1 MFWKIFFRGAM
12 KGKIKLSLIDDYIRL
27 YLAKKKLKNNNSFFQ
42 FYNELENLCN
52 VYENLF
58 FKIGLMDFSFLKLKK
73 DLNETEVDYLNF
85 NFEKIKQETE
95 EINKNLFIKL
105 KKLKFNEA
113 EMFYVNK
120 NLIKS

>member
-1 MFWKIFFRGAM
+1 M
-12 KGKIKLSLIDDYIRL
+12 KSKIKLSLIDDYIRL
-27 YLAKKKLKNNNSFFQ
+27 YLSKKILKNNNSFFQ

-73 DLNETEVDYLNF
+73 DLNETTVDYLNF
-85 NFEKIKQETE
+85 NFEKIKQEKE

-113 EMFYVNK
+113 ELFYVNK
-120 NLIKS
+120 NLIQN